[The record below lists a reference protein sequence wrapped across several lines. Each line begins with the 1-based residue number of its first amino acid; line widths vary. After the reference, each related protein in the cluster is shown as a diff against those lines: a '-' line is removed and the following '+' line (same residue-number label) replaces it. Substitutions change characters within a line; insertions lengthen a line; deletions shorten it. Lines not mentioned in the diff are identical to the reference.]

1 MNTIIIL
8 LVLISVAVLAL
19 WGYLIINLA
28 KDKKARRA
36 SRKLSEEA
44 GQLSRKAKLEAQERM
59 AKAVEKQYG
68 SLQKSLQAEAEATGK
83 EFKKG
88 LHEITA
94 KNLADFNATL
104 QQINT
109 SMQKEVQVLAQ
120 ASQKQSLSTKKSLD
134 EETAK
139 IKSKVIEQVENNI
152 AEVMVSY
159 LAEVAGDLDYYQ
171 QKDYLYKA
179 LEDNKQAIKKDIEN
193 AV

>member
-1 MNTIIIL
+1 
-8 LVLISVAVLAL
+8 
-19 WGYLIINLA
+19 
-28 KDKKARRA
+28 
-36 SRKLSEEA
+36 
-44 GQLSRKAKLEAQERM
+44 
-59 AKAVEKQYG
+59 
-68 SLQKSLQAEAEATGK
+68 
-83 EFKKG
+83 
-88 LHEITA
+88 
-94 KNLADFNATL
+94 
-104 QQINT
+104 
-109 SMQKEVQVLAQ
+109 MQKEVQVLAQ

>member
-1 MNTIIIL
+1 MPLDKSGTEA
-8 LVLISVAVLAL
+8 SVGKNIKAEMKAGKPKKQAIAIAL
-19 WGYLIINLA
+19 NVERDNA
-28 KDKKARRA
+28 K
-36 SRKLSEEA
+36 
-44 GQLSRKAKLEAQERM
+44 GSRKAKLEAQERM

-83 EFKKG
+83 EFTKG

>member
-44 GQLSRKAKLEAQERM
+44 GQLSRK
-59 AKAVEKQYG
+59 
-68 SLQKSLQAEAEATGK
+68 
-83 EFKKG
+83 
-88 LHEITA
+88 
-94 KNLADFNATL
+94 
-104 QQINT
+104 
-109 SMQKEVQVLAQ
+109 AQ

>member
-28 KDKKARRA
+28 KDKKASRA